1 MSVAALTIFMIMVA
15 YLTGSISSAVLI
27 CRLRGLPDP
36 RTEGSG
42 NPGATNVLRIG
53 GISSA
58 ALVLLCDMLKGAVPA
73 YVAYRFGL
81 DAVALGLIA
90 VAACIGHI
98 FPIFFGFKGGKGVAT
113 AFGAMAPIGNDLG
126 LSLLG
131 TWFVVVV
138 ISRYSSLAAMV
149 TALAAPIYTHFYDDR
164 FTVPVAMLSALIIAR
179 HKDNIHRLLAR
190 TEPKVTD
197 RKSKS

>member
-1 MSVAALTIFMIMVA
+1 MIMVA